1 MKVADVLIVE
11 NLSNKISENK
21 VKEALSNIDVN
32 EVDKVIINKI
42 HIPGFSDDNVIGI
55 HVIVREV
62 AEA

>member
-11 NLSNKISENK
+11 DLSNKISENK
-21 VKEALSNIDVN
+21 VKEALSNINVN
-32 EVDKVIINKI
+32 EVEKVIINKV
-42 HIPGFSDDNVIGI
+42 HIPSFSDDNIIGI